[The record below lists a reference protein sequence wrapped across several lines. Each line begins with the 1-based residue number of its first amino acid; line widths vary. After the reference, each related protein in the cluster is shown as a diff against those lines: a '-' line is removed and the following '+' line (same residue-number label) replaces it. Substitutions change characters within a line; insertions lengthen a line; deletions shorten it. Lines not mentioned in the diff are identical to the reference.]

1 MRLGPLIPQE
11 FGRVQISPVQRVI
24 EIDSAFSAS
33 RPGTI
38 TASGDVIISADAL
51 ASISSQM
58 CIVIAC
64 MDEYD
69 HVIEGVLSGI
79 PHDCLVI
86 MVSNSSRT
94 PENDKYAAEVQLL
107 EEFCSVTQRTAMI
120 IHQKDIGAAEAF
132 RQAGMPELVSSS
144 GTIHPGKGEAM
155 IIGMALAALTKRKYI
170 GYVDADNFVPGSV
183 NEYCRVF
190 AAGLYA
196 AKSSRAMVRISWGSK
211 PKVRDGQLCFDKR
224 GRSSRVV
231 NEWFNKLLNEYTD
244 HLNSELIVTG
254 NAGEHAMT
262 LELGL
267 KLRLAGGFAI
277 EPYELIN
284 ILEQYGKSS
293 SRAGPSSAVLSA
305 KAGIA
310 ATTPTVA
317 ATGGVPSLTRSD
329 SGIVQVLQIETRNPH
344 FHDSSKGEGHVKRMQ
359 MQGLNVLYHSPL
371 TPKALRA
378 ELAKFMED
386 QDDQFNVERPPSA
399 QIYPPVGTLD
409 FGVFFD
415 LLTTNSLSFRQF
427 LPEFLPT
434 DASLISRV

>member
-1 MRLGPLIPQE
+1 MRLGPLIPCE
-11 FGRVQISPVQRVI
+11 LFGRVQISPVQRVI
-24 EIDSAFSAS
+24 EIDSASNTR
-33 RPGTI
+33 RPVPV

-51 ASISSQM
+51 ATIQSQM
-58 CIVIAC
+58 VIVIAC
-64 MDEYD
+64 MDED
-69 HVIEGVLSGI
+69 VQVIEGVLSGI

-86 MVSNSSRT
+86 IVSNSSRS
-94 PENDKYAAEVQLL
+94 PVDNYGAEVALL
-107 EEFCSVTQRTAMI
+107 EEFCAVTQRAAMI
-120 IHQKDIGAAEAF
+120 IHQKDPEAAEAF

-196 AKSSRAMVRISWGSK
+196 AKSPRAMVRISWNSK
-211 PKVRDGQLCFDKR
+211 PKVRDGRLCFDKR
-224 GRSSRVV
+224 GRSSIVV

-244 HLNSELIVTG
+244 DPNSELIVTG

-277 EPYELIN
+277 EPYELLN
-284 ILEQYGKSS
+284 ILEQYGKSTS
-293 SRAGPSSAVLSA
+293 KPSPAATMLPA
-305 KAGIA
+305 KAGVPMTA
-310 ATTPTVA
+310 QATPV
-317 ATGGVPSLTRSD
+317 GPPVPSLARSD

-344 FHDSSKGEGHVKRMQ
+344 FHDSSKGEGHVRRMQ

-386 QDDQFNVERPPSA
+386 QEDLLSGERPPCA
-399 QIYPPVGTLD
+399 QIYPPVGNLD

-415 LLTTNSLSFRQF
+415 LLTSNSTSFRQF
-427 LPEFLPT
+427 LPESMPME
-434 DASLISRV
+434 ASLISRL